1 MSSATPDAFLPA
13 DPSTTSPDI
22 THQQGGSGVL
32 VIGDSHGQGGAIG
45 DTLQRHGYQ
54 AVIAGSLADGAA
66 SVTLSQPALVLIDVD
81 FAGPGALP
89 WCEQL
94 KRDSATRLLPIL
106 ALTAETA
113 RRQRLELLRAGVD
126 AVLAQ
131 PIDSEELLARVKA
144 AAKTSQFVN
153 DLESAASII
162 MTLTAMLEAREA
174 SPGHCHRMANYAMA
188 LGRAIDLGDT
198 ERRALYRGAFLHD
211 IGMLAIPDTIMRKGG
226 PLAPGEYE
234 VIKSHPV
241 VGDALCANLRSLH
254 AVRPIVRHHH
264 ERRDGSGYPDQ
275 LRGDDVPLLAQIV
288 GIVDVFEAITTG
300 RSYTAPRSSAEAVRT
315 LRTEVELGWRRRDL
329 VETFAG
335 VVQKGDLDHGANPA
349 DLLTV
354 PGTRPTVPR

>member
-1 MSSATPDAFLPA
+1 
-13 DPSTTSPDI
+13 
-22 THQQGGSGVL
+22 
-32 VIGDSHGQGGAIG
+32 
-45 DTLQRHGYQ
+45 
-54 AVIAGSLADGAA
+54 
-66 SVTLSQPALVLIDVD
+66 VTLSQPALVLIDVD

-113 RRQRLELLRAGVD
+113 RSQRLELLRAGVD
-126 AVLAQ
+126 AVLVQ

-254 AVRPIVRHHH
+254 TVRPIVRHHH

-288 GIVDVFEAITTG
+288 GIVDVFEAITAG
-300 RSYTAPRSSAEAVRT
+300 RSYTPPRSAAEALRT

-335 VVQKGDLDHGANPA
+335 VVQRDGLDHGASPA
-349 DLLTV
+349 DVLTV
-354 PGTRPTVPR
+354 PGTRPTIPR